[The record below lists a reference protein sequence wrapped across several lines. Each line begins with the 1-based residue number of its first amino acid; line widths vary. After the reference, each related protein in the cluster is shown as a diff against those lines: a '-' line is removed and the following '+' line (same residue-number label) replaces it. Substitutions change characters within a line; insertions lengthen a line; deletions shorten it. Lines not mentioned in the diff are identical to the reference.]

1 MNNNPKNPACET
13 CGMRH
18 KGIFSNLDNG
28 RLSEISSQKSCNLY
42 RKGDVIFHEG
52 NYPLGLF
59 AIYSGKVKVFKT
71 SESGKDHI
79 LRLAGAGEALGYRSL
94 VSGEKYEVSA
104 AVLEDTRVCFVPKSL
119 FMNTLQ
125 ESSNLSNRVME
136 FLTHDL
142 KMAEGKI
149 ADLAQKTVK
158 ERVAETILM
167 LKQFYGMEKDDK
179 TINVSLSREDLA
191 NLVGTATET
200 LIRSLSEFKK
210 KEIIDLKGKKI
221 IILNYKLLESIANI
235 FD

>member
-1 MNNNPKNPACET
+1 MNNNPKNPSCET
-13 CGMRH
+13 CRMRH
-18 KGIFSNLDNG
+18 KGIFANLEKD
-28 RLSEISSQKSCNLY
+28 RLSDISMQKSCNLY
-42 RKGDVIFHEG
+42 RKGDMIFHEG

-142 KMAEGKI
+142 KLAESKI

-221 IILNYKLLESIANI
+221 IILNDKLLEKIANI
-235 FD
+235 YD

>member
-1 MNNNPKNPACET
+1 MNNNPKNPSCET

-18 KGIFSNLDNG
+18 KGIFSNLENG
-28 RLSEISSQKSCNLY
+28 KLSEISSQKSCNLY

>member
-1 MNNNPKNPACET
+1 MHNNPKNPSCEACK
-13 CGMRH
+13 MRH
-18 KGIFSNLDNG
+18 KGIFANLERD
-28 RLSEISSQKSCNLY
+28 RLSEISTQKSCNLY
-42 RKGDVIFHEG
+42 RKGDMIFHEG

-71 SESGKDHI
+71 SETGKDHI
-79 LRLAGAGEALGYRSL
+79 LRLAGSGEALGYRSL

-119 FMNTLQ
+119 FLGTLQ
-125 ESSNLSNRVME
+125 DSSNLANRVME
-136 FLTHDL
+136 FLTKDL
-142 KMAEGKI
+142 KLAESKI

-167 LKQFYGMEKDDK
+167 LKQFYGLENDDK

-221 IILNYKLLESIANI
+221 IILNAKILEKIANI

>member
-1 MNNNPKNPACET
+1 MSHNPKNPSCET
-13 CGMRH
+13 CRMRH
-18 KGIFSNLDNG
+18 KGIFSNLDRE
-28 RLSEISSQKSCNLY
+28 RLMEVSTQKSCNLY
-42 RKGDVIFHEG
+42 RKGDMIFHEG

-59 AIYSGKVKVFKT
+59 SIYSGKVKVFKT
-71 SESGKDHI
+71 SETGKDHI
-79 LRLAGAGEALGYRSL
+79 LRLAGAGEPLGYRSL

-104 AVLEDTRVCFVPKSL
+104 AVLEDTRVCFVPKAL

-125 ESSNLSNRVME
+125 GSSNLTNRVME
-136 FLTHDL
+136 FLTKDL
-142 KMAEGKI
+142 KLAESKI

-167 LKQFYGMEKDDK
+167 LKQFYGMESDEK

-210 KEIIDLKGKKI
+210 NEIIDLKGKKI
-221 IILNYKLLESIANI
+221 IIQNAKVLEKIANI

>member
-1 MNNNPKNPACET
+1 MHNNPKNPSCET
-13 CGMRH
+13 CRMRH
-18 KGIFSNLDNG
+18 KGIFANLERD
-28 RLSEISSQKSCNLY
+28 RLSEISMQKSCNVY

-71 SESGKDHI
+71 SETGKDHI

-104 AVLEDTRVCFVPKSL
+104 TVLEDTRVCFVPKAL

-125 ESSNLSNRVME
+125 ESNHLSSRVME
-136 FLTHDL
+136 FLTKDL
-142 KMAEGKI
+142 KLAEGKI

-167 LKQFYGMEKDDK
+167 LKQFYGMEKDEK

-221 IILNYKLLESIANI
+221 IILNPRVLEKIANI